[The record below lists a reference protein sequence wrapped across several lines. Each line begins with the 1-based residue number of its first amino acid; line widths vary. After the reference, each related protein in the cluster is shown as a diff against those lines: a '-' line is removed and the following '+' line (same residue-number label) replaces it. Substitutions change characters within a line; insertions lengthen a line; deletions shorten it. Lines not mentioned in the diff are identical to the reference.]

1 MKTLKEAFSGE
12 SENFSIELNEEKLVW
27 KKIQGKVKVKLAEIR
42 LSRISYSD
50 VQTSF
55 LTQLITENRVLKKT
69 NSELKIKEETLEKDN
84 QLSHQMLVGQLLL
97 YSLLNY
103 NSSICRVREGEK

>member
-12 SENFSIELNEEKLVW
+12 SENYSIELNEEKLVW

-84 QLSHQMLVGQLLL
+84 QLTHKTLVGEQL
-97 YSLLNY
+97 
-103 NSSICRVREGEK
+103 